1 MSNSI
6 QIAERTKETP
16 KESSQNPKMMMITAL
31 MTALTTIAVSFISI
45 VPNLR
50 SADVAEIE
58 VLKQKLDNLEK
69 RRDKR
74 NGSNSP
80 DKKLVVQGTVVS
92 KDGKRKLNGFDVY
105 FLPEGDN
112 LLTAKTDDG
121 GKFYK
126 EMPAGTYSIIVRES
140 VNGMSGKGM
149 LFEDE
154 NEVTLEKLQG
164 AIVNYRMNRLD
175 SR

>member
-6 QIAERTKETP
+6 EIAERTKEIP
-16 KESSQNPKMMMITAL
+16 KESSQNPKMIMITAL

-50 SADVAEIE
+50 RSDVAEIE

-69 RRDKR
+69 RRDR
-74 NGSNSP
+74 RNSP
-80 DKKLVVQGTVVS
+80 NSSDKKIIVQGTVVS

-112 LLTAKTDDG
+112 LLTAKTDDA

-126 EMPAGTYSIIVRES
+126 EMPGGTYSIIVRES
-140 VNGMSGKGM
+140 ANGMSGKGM

-164 AIVNYRMNRLD
+164 AIVNYRMK
-175 SR
+175 SVK